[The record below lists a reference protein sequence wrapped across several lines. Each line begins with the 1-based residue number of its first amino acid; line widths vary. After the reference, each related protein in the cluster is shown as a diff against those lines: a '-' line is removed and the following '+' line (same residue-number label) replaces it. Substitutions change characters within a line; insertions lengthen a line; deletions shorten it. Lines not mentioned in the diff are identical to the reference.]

1 MSVQLRRA
9 AALLLA
15 GLALMMLAAGAAF
28 AMSSAAPA
36 PISDFTAAV
45 PDMPGKT
52 WLDLLR
58 QLFPDVVA
66 ASASGI
72 AATATKMTPLR
83 SIGSADDD
91 WVRCGDRIEFRTLDV
106 RPVRLADRS
115 YRIVTVAI
123 PDDCAAPLALFDDT
137 GKLVDAVNVKGDQHV
152 SFSGSYIRELG
163 PSGALVIVSN
173 WHDNTSRSY
182 DGTMLILARAEGLS
196 SIGDVLAL
204 GSRDCAQGTSMAEE
218 TRVRVAQG
226 DAPFARI
233 DVVVTRSVQKLAE
246 DCKTGRGQPV
256 IATFTGS
263 WSWDAGKSAY
273 EPRTKELD
281 RIGSWNRK
289 HF

>member
-1 MSVQLRRA
+1 VSVQLRRA

-15 GLALMMLAAGAAF
+15 GLALIMLAAGTAF
-28 AMSSAAPA
+28 AASSAAPA

-66 ASASGI
+66 ASTSGI

-83 SIGSADDD
+83 SIGAADDD
-91 WVRCGDRIEFRTLDV
+91 WVQCGDRIEFRTLDA

-115 YRIVTVAI
+115 YRIVTVAV
-123 PDDCAAPLALFDDT
+123 PDDCAAPLALFDDA

-152 SFSGSYIRELG
+152 SFSGDYVRQLA
-163 PSGALVIVSN
+163 PGAALIIASN

-182 DGTMLILARAEGLS
+182 DRTMLILARAEGLS

-204 GSRDCAQGTSMAEE
+204 GARECAEGTSVDEE
-218 TRVRVAQG
+218 TAVRVASG

-233 DVVVTRSVQKLAE
+233 EVAVTRRVQKLAA
-246 DCKTGRGQPV
+246 DCKTGRGPPV

-263 WSWDAGKSAY
+263 WRWNAGKSAY
-273 EPRTKELD
+273 EPHTKELD
-281 RIGSWNRK
+281 RLGSWNQK